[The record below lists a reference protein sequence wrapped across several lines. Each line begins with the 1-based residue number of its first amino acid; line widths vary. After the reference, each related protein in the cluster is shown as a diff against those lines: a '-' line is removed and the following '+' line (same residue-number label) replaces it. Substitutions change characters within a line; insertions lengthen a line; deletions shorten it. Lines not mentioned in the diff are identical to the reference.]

1 MCILASSNYFS
12 RWQPKEV
19 YCEAIVVDNESHEVS
34 QMEYKCQDTITKQK
48 SEAKD
53 QNKTS
58 GIWTYFQIDSTEISK
73 RFVLPARRKFHGEE
87 VSQLNLI
94 PATFVSI

>member
-1 MCILASSNYFS
+1 MRILPSSNYFS

-19 YCEAIVVDNESHEVS
+19 YCEAIVVDNESLEVS
-34 QMEYKCQDTITKQK
+34 QMEHKYQDTITKQK
-48 SEAKD
+48 SETKD

-58 GIWTYFQIDSTEISK
+58 GIWTYFEIDSTEITK